1 MKTKLTVIF
10 ALAAV
15 SAGLLLSSAPL
26 SAHHAF
32 AATFDTSK
40 PITVKGVV
48 TKIELINP
56 HSWFWLD
63 VKNPDGTVDSW
74 GFEGGSPNSLIR
86 HGVTKNTIPIGTELI
101 VEGYQSK
108 AFKHKGVGV
117 NMTFPDGRKFL
128 FGGSAPG
135 AEGDVATPNKD
146 EVVPPPPADSSPD
159 KK

>member
-1 MKTKLTVIF
+1 MRRV
-10 ALAAV
+10 ALALAV
-15 SAGLLLSSAPL
+15 VAVGLGLVVTVAPVQ
-26 SAHHAF
+26 AHHAF

-40 PITVKGVV
+40 PVVVRGVITKV
-48 TKIELINP
+48 ELINP

-63 VKNPDGTVDSW
+63 VKNPDGTVENW

-86 HGVTKNTIPIGTELI
+86 HGVTKSTIPVGTELI
-101 VEGYQSK
+101 VQGYQSK
-108 AFKHKGVGV
+108 AFEHKGVGV

-135 AEGDVATPNKD
+135 AESEVGAPTKD
-146 EVVPPPPADSSPD
+146 EVVAP